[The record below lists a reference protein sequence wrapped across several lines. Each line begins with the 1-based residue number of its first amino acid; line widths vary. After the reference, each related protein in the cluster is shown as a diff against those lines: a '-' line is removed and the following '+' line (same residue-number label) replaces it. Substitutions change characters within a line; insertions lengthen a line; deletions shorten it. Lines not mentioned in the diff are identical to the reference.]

1 MSPAELEAYLH
12 EHIPLSVAIGV
23 TVVAA
28 GDDGIRLAAPL
39 LPNLNHRQTVFG
51 GSLSALAILAAW
63 SLVHVRLQAMPFP
76 CRIVIRRQTTEYLD
90 PAATDFE
97 AYCPAPEPAV
107 WDRFV
112 AALTRHGKA
121 RIELAADVTVS
132 GVLAAAFTGEYVAL
146 RSGSSRG

>member
-1 MSPAELEAYLH
+1 VSPAELEAYLH

-28 GDDGIRLAAPL
+28 GNDGVRLAAPL
-39 LPNLNHRQTVFG
+39 SPNLNHRQTVFG

-76 CRIVIRRQTTEYLD
+76 YRIVIHRQTTEYLA
-90 PAATDFE
+90 PAAADFE
-97 AYCPAPEPAV
+97 AYCLSPEPTA

-121 RIELAADVTVS
+121 RIELAVDVTAS
-132 GVLAAAFTGEYVAL
+132 GVLAATFTGGYVAL
-146 RSGSSRG
+146 RS